1 MYGFFFFCAVRVR
14 KKRKKKGFFFLSIAF
29 TCFWGDQV
37 RTISK
42 PHSLVPFFFIFME
55 FCLACALQSQM
66 KLSYQMPTLIIH
78 FLRPRRS
85 PVQIPSSST
94 KAPLPPPFFC
104 FAARFLSSR
113 WVRVR
118 YNDIRSTLGALPSWL
133 LFSGAQYES
142 QLETVLGRFFPPG
155 EGLGF
160 QMVELMASPFF
171 KILKIFFPPVLVATL
186 YAEQK
191 TWYGFSVWGDKQAA
205 KWMNGTV
212 WRAGRWLL
220 VFWGSRI
227 SVIAIISDA
236 PALLAGREK
245 ERSCTCRRDRMLVG
259 WLGCVWTGIGF
270 V

>member
-1 MYGFFFFCAVRVR
+1 
-14 KKRKKKGFFFLSIAF
+14 
-29 TCFWGDQV
+29 
-37 RTISK
+37 
-42 PHSLVPFFFIFME
+42 
-55 FCLACALQSQM
+55 M
-66 KLSYQMPTLIIH
+66 KLSIKC
-78 FLRPRRS
+78 LRWSFISYVLVGRLFKYHH
-85 PVQIPSSST
+85 ILCT
-94 KAPLPPPFFC
+94 KAPFPPPPPFFFF
-104 FAARFLSSR
+104 FAACFLSSR

-160 QMVELMASPFF
+160 QNGRINGVAIFQNF
-171 KILKIFFPPVLVATL
+171 KKIFFSPLLVATL